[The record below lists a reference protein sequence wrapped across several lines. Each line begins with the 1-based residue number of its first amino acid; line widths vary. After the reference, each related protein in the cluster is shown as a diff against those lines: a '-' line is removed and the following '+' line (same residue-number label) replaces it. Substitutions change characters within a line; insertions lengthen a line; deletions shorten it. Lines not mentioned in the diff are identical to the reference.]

1 MATRLK
7 TVQYS
12 FPVLA
17 SLTNNTLTTMTQITV
32 YLPETG
38 TKTFRKVIAKVTGD
52 DIVTA
57 TGGSIGT
64 RTVNLRLGAAA
75 YTTNSNAN
83 TLTNSGENLSV
94 FYSADFTSHFTTNW
108 TGTSM
113 TCDVQVLLNQT
124 TGTTLNM
131 VNVCVTLDITYEY
144 DDTSTTQVKTVWIP
158 LNAPVG
164 ALATAKPGTATD
176 TIPALDTYL
185 PEASKTYRDM
195 FIVVQGNEA
204 RNAATTDHTLSM
216 QIDALTAQTSG
227 AYAGALAT
235 DRWYR
240 YIWNINSLGMTT
252 SATHGFYLWASV
264 ARANHPQVWMTVT
277 YEFNATT
284 TTNVMQSLMLPM
296 EFDSPMGGTTA
307 SDYQRAT
314 RELWVEEPATIT
326 LQRLAAYIHWDQSGN
341 IGGLNARVGTGSF
354 VAYTD
359 TASVLAGGNGC
370 MVRNDSGITLAR
382 GRNLLQADI
391 YRTDTADLGGN
402 VSAVWIINYTS
413 AKHTSGVGVHN
424 KTVFWNLSTTGTAA
438 AAEINTIAATAPSIP
453 ESNYFM
459 NALGTRYEYISSS
472 TGSPAGVSVLAE
484 RLAAEGGVKWE
495 PAYIDIGETD
505 PEVGLHTC
513 YSQVRNLFYRW
524 PGDTDPD
531 RIAFQ
536 TARRWR
542 TMLANNC
549 TAFDTLEI
557 LFTYHAITYTVA
569 DSISGFSGT
578 VYLDLCRT
586 ATDEMVLS
594 TTRTGDGSFSFTW
607 YDNTEYLYISAS
619 DATNT
624 VGRSQDSLAV

>member
-108 TGTSM
+108 TGASM

>member
-17 SLTNNTLTTMTQITV
+17 SLTNNTLTNMTQITV

-38 TKTFRKVIAKVTGD
+38 TKTFRKVIAKVTAD
-52 DIVTA
+52 DIVTV
-57 TGGSIGT
+57 TGGSVAT

-75 YTTNSNAN
+75 YTSLSNAN

-94 FYSADFTSHFTTNW
+94 FCSADFTSHFTTNW

-113 TCDVQVLLNQT
+113 TCDVQVLMNQT

-131 VNVCVTLDITYEY
+131 VNVCVTLDVTYEY

-158 LNAPVG
+158 LNAPVA

-176 TIPALDTYL
+176 TIPTLDTYL
-185 PEASKTYRDM
+185 PEASKTYRDI

-204 RNAATTDHTLSM
+204 RNTATTDHTLSM

-240 YIWNINSLGMTT
+240 YIWDITSLGMTT

-264 ARANHPQVWMTVT
+264 ARANHPQVWMAVT

-284 TTNVMQSLMLPM
+284 TTSVMQSLMLPM
-296 EFDSPMGGTTA
+296 EFNSPMGGTTS

-314 RELWVEEPATIT
+314 LELWVEEPATIT
-326 LQRLAAYIHWDQSGN
+326 LQRLAAFLFWDQSGN
-341 IGGLNARVGTGSF
+341 IGGLNARIGTGSF

-370 MVRNDSGITLAR
+370 MIRNDSGAALVR
-382 GRNLLQADI
+382 GRNTLQADI
-391 YRTDTADLGGN
+391 YRTDTTDLGEN
-402 VSAVWIINYTS
+402 VCAFWIVNYTS
-413 AKHTSGVGVHN
+413 GKHASGVGVHN
-424 KTVFWNLSTTGTAA
+424 KTVFWSLSTTGTAA
-438 AAEINTIAATAPSIP
+438 AAETNTIAATAPSIP
-453 ESNYFM
+453 ESSYFLT
-459 NALGTRYEYISSS
+459 ALGTRYEYITSS
-472 TGSPAGVSVLAE
+472 TGSPAGVSVLVE

-495 PAYIDIGETD
+495 KAYIDIGETD

-513 YSQVRNLFYRW
+513 YSQVTDLFSRW
-524 PGDTDPD
+524 VGDASST
-531 RIAFQ
+531 RFGLQ

-542 TMLANNC
+542 TVLANNC
-549 TAFDTLEI
+549 TAFDTLEL
-557 LFTYHAITYTVA
+557 LFTYHSITYTVA
-569 DSISGFSGT
+569 NSVSGFSGT

-586 ATDEMVLS
+586 LTDEMVLS
-594 TTRTGDGSFSFTW
+594 STRSGDGSFSFTW
-607 YDNTEYLYISAS
+607 YDNTEYMFISAS
-619 DATNT
+619 DATNI

>member
-17 SLTNNTLTTMTQITV
+17 SLTNNTLTNMTQITV

-38 TKTFRKVIAKVTGD
+38 TKTFRKVIAKVTAD

-64 RTVNLRLGAAA
+64 RTVNLRLGAAG
-75 YTTNSNAN
+75 YTSNSNAN

-94 FYSADFTSHFTTNW
+94 YYSADFTSHFTTNW

-113 TCDVQVLLNQT
+113 TCDVQVLMNQT

-158 LNAPVG
+158 LNAPVA
-164 ALATAKPGTATD
+164 ALATAKPGAATD

-185 PEASKTYRDM
+185 PEASKTYRNM
-195 FIVVQGNEA
+195 FITVQGNEA
-204 RNAATTDHTLSM
+204 RNAATTDHTLSL

-240 YIWNINSLGMTT
+240 YIWNMTSLGMTT
-252 SATHGFYLWASV
+252 NATHGFYIWASV

-277 YEFNATT
+277 YEFDATATT
-284 TTNVMQSLMLPM
+284 SVMQSLILPM
-296 EFDSPMGGTTA
+296 EFNSPMGGATS
-307 SDYQRAT
+307 SDYQRAS
-314 RELWVEEPATIT
+314 RELWIEEPATIT
-326 LQRLAAYIHWDQSGN
+326 LQRLAAYIFWDQSGN

-354 VAYTD
+354 VTYTD
-359 TASVLAGGNGC
+359 TASTLAGGNGC
-370 MVRNDSGITLAR
+370 MVRNDAGATLAR
-382 GRNLLQADI
+382 GRNTLQADV
-391 YRTDTADLGGN
+391 YRTDTTDLGEN
-402 VSAVWIINYTS
+402 LCAFWIVNYTS
-413 AKHTSGVGVHN
+413 GKHASGVGTHN

-438 AAEINTIAATAPSIP
+438 AAETVTIAATAPSIP
-453 ESNYFM
+453 ESNYF
-459 NALGTRYEYISSS
+459 LSSVDTRYEYISSS
-472 TGSPAGVSVLAE
+472 TGSPAGVSVLVE

-495 PAYIDIGETD
+495 TAYIDIGETD

-513 YSQVRNLFYRW
+513 YSQVTGLFYRW
-524 PGDTDPD
+524 PGDASST

-536 TARRWR
+536 TARRWK
-542 TMLANNC
+542 TTLSNNC
-549 TAFDTLEI
+549 TAFDTLEL

-569 DSISGFSGT
+569 DSISGFTGT
-578 VYLDLCRT
+578 AYLDLCRT
-586 ATDEMVLS
+586 LTDEMVLS
-594 TTRTGDGSFSFTW
+594 TTRSGDGSFSFTW
-607 YDNTEYLYISAS
+607 YDNTEYLFLSVS
-619 DATNT
+619 DASNV